1 MNEERRDYRSEIL
14 RFVETYIE
22 ENGYP
27 PTYEEIR
34 EAMGLKS
41 KSQVDFYLDSLET
54 ASLIERKARTPRSLR
69 LLTPSRGAFE
79 LKVAGTISAGQPVAW
94 AEGREPTIVVTS
106 DIADPKRDLFALEV
120 KGDSMIDALVGDG
133 DIVIVEPACEVRT
146 GQVAVVHLTDRNVTT
161 LKGVRREGNTV
172 RLQPQHSG
180 YEHIVVH
187 AGDVEIQG
195 RVVAVVRRLN

>member
-54 ASLIERKARTPRSLR
+54 ASLIERKARTPRS

-180 YEHIVVH
+180 YEDIVVH